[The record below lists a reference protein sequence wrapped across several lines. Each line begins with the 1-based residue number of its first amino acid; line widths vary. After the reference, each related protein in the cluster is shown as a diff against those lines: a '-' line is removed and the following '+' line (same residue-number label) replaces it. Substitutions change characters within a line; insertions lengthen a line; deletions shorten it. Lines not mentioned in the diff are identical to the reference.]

1 MVYEMNRRKSKWA
14 KDQKNRKESK
24 KSVYLVLSRDHDR
37 QFTNKIKTK
46 ADPNEEII
54 ADAIALIHVA

>member
-14 KDQKNRKESK
+14 KNQKNRKVSK
-24 KSVYLVLSRDHDR
+24 KFVYLVLSRDHDR

-46 ADPNEEII
+46 VDPNEEII
-54 ADAIALIHVA
+54 ADAIALHVA